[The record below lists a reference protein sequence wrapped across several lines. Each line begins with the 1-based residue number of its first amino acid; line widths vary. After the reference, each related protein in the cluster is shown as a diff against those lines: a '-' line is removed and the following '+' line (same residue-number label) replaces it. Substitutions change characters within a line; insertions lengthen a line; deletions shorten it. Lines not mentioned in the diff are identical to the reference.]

1 MFAKAEITT
10 EKSGTRPIVPLAAL
24 RKDGARDVVY
34 RVDGGKLV
42 ATPVQLGMRSEDE
55 GLAEVTGGVEA
66 GAVLLAVP
74 LDGVKPGSEVKLA
87 GAKAAAPVAAATP
100 VKKG

>member
-1 MFAKAEITT
+1 
-10 EKSGTRPIVPLAAL
+10 VPLAAL

-34 RVDGGKLV
+34 RVDSGKVV
-42 ATPVQLGMRSEDE
+42 AQPVQLGMRSEDE

-74 LDGVKPGSEVKLA
+74 LDGVKPGSAVKLSNA
-87 GAKAAAPVAAATP
+87 LAKAATTPAPAAAA
-100 VKKG
+100 KKG